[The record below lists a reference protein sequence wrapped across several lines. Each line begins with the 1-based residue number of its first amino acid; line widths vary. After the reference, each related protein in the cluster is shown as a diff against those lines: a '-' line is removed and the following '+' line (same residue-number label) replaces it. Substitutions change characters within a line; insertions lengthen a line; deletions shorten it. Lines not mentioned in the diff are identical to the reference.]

1 VRNKQLTCALAKA
14 AICLV
19 ASANAATVEPDYG
32 SPAPCDPTRTRAV
45 ERLVEVVTAVQT
57 GAGANVSAVLDRDW
71 APSAQGARAEAEP
84 ALLRWTRGNQNLH
97 LIEVCARSHTGASAF
112 YQNGLTG
119 LIDFINLTVEEDGDG
134 RITTVFSRAG
144 FRTEPDPAY
153 RHNDSARVAKLNAF
167 VDVLSARGLFSG
179 VVLVAR
185 NGIPIYTRTNGT
197 TGANNRPIE
206 VGDVFEMASSTK
218 MFTAVAIFQLIEHGQ
233 LSLDTTLAQAAP
245 AVVPSEVP
253 AAYANRI
260 QLRHLLSH
268 TSGIRDGADVPVDAP
283 GRSFAYANTNF
294 YLLGK
299 VIEAVSGMRY
309 EDYLHIHVLGPLG
322 MANTSRFEMT
332 RASDALVTGY
342 MSEVSGGRVRLVANP
357 LLQTIQ
363 GGAQG
368 GYYSTAGDMLRFT
381 TALREGRLISR
392 ESLDAMRSVHPELGA
407 TVYGFGMV
415 RWRGRGIWG
424 HAGDLPGADVD
435 VEFYGATPYTA
446 IVLSN
451 VDDGNYPLI
460 AKIRALFF
468 PEGGSGPP
476 QRLVP

>member
-1 VRNKQLTCALAKA
+1 VSKKHLTCALANT
-14 AICLV
+14 AIWLV
-19 ASANAATVEPDYG
+19 ASANAAIVEPDYG
-32 SPAPCDPTRTRAV
+32 SPAPCNHTRTRAV
-45 ERLVEVVTAVQT
+45 GRLEEVVAAVQT
-57 GAGANVSAVLDRDW
+57 GVGANVSAVLDRDW
-71 APSAQGARAEAEP
+71 APSAQDARAEAEP
-84 ALLRWTRGNQNLH
+84 TLIRWTRGSQNLH
-97 LIEVCARSHTGASAF
+97 LIEVCARNQSGASAY

-119 LIDFINLTVEEDGDG
+119 LIDFIHLTVEEGGDG

-153 RHNDSARVAKLNAF
+153 RRNDSARVAKLNAF

-179 VVLVAR
+179 VVLIAR
-185 NGIPIYTRTNGT
+185 DGVPIYTRANGT
-197 TGANNRPIE
+197 TGANNRPIK
-206 VGDVFEMASSTK
+206 VGDLFEMASSTK

-233 LSLDTTLAQAAP
+233 LSLNTTVAQAAP
-245 AVVPSEVP
+245 SVVPSELP
-253 AAYANRI
+253 AAYANHI
-260 QLRHLLSH
+260 QIRHLLSH

-283 GRSFAYANTNF
+283 GGSFAYANTNF

-309 EDYLHIHVLGPLG
+309 EDYLRMHILGPLG

-332 RASDALVTGY
+332 RTSDALVTGY
-342 MSEVSGGRVRLVANP
+342 MSEVSAGRVRFVANP

-368 GYYSTAGDMLRFT
+368 GYYSTAGDMLRFA
-381 TALREGRLISR
+381 TALRDGRLISR
-392 ESLDAMRSVHPELGA
+392 ESLGAMRSVHPDLGA
-407 TVYGFGMV
+407 TFYGFGMV

-435 VEFYGATPYTA
+435 IEFYGDTPYTA

-460 AKIRALFF
+460 AKIRALFY
-468 PEGGSGPP
+468 PAGGSGPP
-476 QRLVP
+476 QRLIP

>member
-1 VRNKQLTCALAKA
+1 VSKKHLTCALAFVA
-14 AICLV
+14 FCLA
-19 ASANAATVEPDYG
+19 ASANAAVVEPDYG
-32 SPAPCDPTRTRAV
+32 MPPPCDHTRTRAV
-45 ERLVEVVTAVQT
+45 ERLEEVVAAVQS

-71 APSAQGARAEAEP
+71 APSAHDARAEAEP
-84 ALLRWTRGNQNLH
+84 TLIRWTLGNQNLRP
-97 LIEVCARSHTGASAF
+97 IEVCARNQTGALAF

-119 LIDFINLTVEEDGDG
+119 LIDHIRLTVEENGDG
-134 RITTVFSRAG
+134 RIVTLFSRAG
-144 FRTEPDPAY
+144 FRTAPDPAY
-153 RHNDSARVAKLNAF
+153 QRNDRARVASLNAF
-167 VDVLSARGLFSG
+167 VDMLSARGLFSG

-185 NGIPIYTRTNGT
+185 NGVPIYTRAGGT
-197 TGANNRPIE
+197 TGANSRPIE
-206 VGDVFEMASSTK
+206 IGDVFEMASSTK

-245 AVVPSEVP
+245 GVVPSELP
-253 AAYANRI
+253 AEYANRI
-260 QLRHLLSH
+260 QIRHLLSH
-268 TSGIRDGADVPVDAP
+268 TSGIRDGVDVPVDAP
-283 GRSFAYANTNF
+283 GHAFAYANGNF

-309 EDYLHIHVLGPLG
+309 EDYLRMHILGPLG

-342 MSEVSGGRVRLVANP
+342 MPEVTGGRVTLVANP

-368 GYYSTAGDMLRFT
+368 GYYSTAGDMLRFA

-392 ESLDAMRSVHPELGA
+392 ESLDAMRSVHPDLGA
-407 TVYGFGMV
+407 TDYGFGII

-435 VEFYGATPYTA
+435 IEYYGDTPYTA

-451 VDDGNYPLI
+451 VDNGNDPLI

-476 QRLVP
+476 QRLIP